1 MQAIHIYN
9 SCDPYLRPVRR
20 FVTSAQQTTYPVI
33 LPYLNRAAV
42 IAQDSPAILT
52 VGVLLLFLLIAMQVL
67 NFIRRVMVFW
77 FRLCVK
83 LAFWA
88 MVVLVISA
96 VWQRGLQ
103 RTMEDLVG
111 WGMELRDVW
120 QKEYKRWDGYQN
132 QHRSQAPM
140 GRTQA
145 KASWR

>member
-1 MQAIHIYN
+1 MQALHIYN

-42 IAQDSPAILT
+42 LAQDSPAILS
-52 VGVLLLFLLIAMQVL
+52 VGVLLLLLLIAMQVL
-67 NFIRRVMVFW
+67 NFIRRLMVFW
-77 FRLCVK
+77 FRLCVR

-88 MVVLVISA
+88 VVVLVISA

-111 WGMELRDVW
+111 WGMELGDVW

-132 QHRSQAPM
+132 QHRSQSHM

>member
-1 MQAIHIYN
+1 MQALHIYN

-42 IAQDSPAILT
+42 LAQDSPAILS
-52 VGVLLLFLLIAMQVL
+52 VGVLLLLLLIAMQVL

-77 FRLCVK
+77 FRLCVR

-88 MVVLVISA
+88 VVVLVISA

-132 QHRSQAPM
+132 QHRSQPHM

>member
-1 MQAIHIYN
+1 MQALHIYN

-20 FVTSAQQTTYPVI
+20 FVTSTHQTTYPVI

-42 IAQDSPAILT
+42 LAQDSPAILT
-52 VGVLLLFLLIAMQVL
+52 VGVLLLLLLIAMQVL
-67 NFIRRVMVFW
+67 NFIRRVMMFW
-77 FRLCVK
+77 FRLCVR

-88 MVVLVISA
+88 VVVLVISA

-111 WGMELRDVW
+111 WGIELRDVW

-132 QHRSQAPM
+132 HHRSQAPM

>member
-1 MQAIHIYN
+1 MQALHIYN

-42 IAQDSPAILT
+42 LAQDSPAILS
-52 VGVLLLFLLIAMQVL
+52 VGVLLLLLLIAMQVL
-67 NFIRRVMVFW
+67 NFIRRLMVFW
-77 FRLCVK
+77 FRLCVR

-88 MVVLVISA
+88 VVVLVISA

-132 QHRSQAPM
+132 QHRSQPHM

>member
-1 MQAIHIYN
+1 
-9 SCDPYLRPVRR
+9 
-20 FVTSAQQTTYPVI
+20 
-33 LPYLNRAAV
+33 
-42 IAQDSPAILT
+42 
-52 VGVLLLFLLIAMQVL
+52 
-67 NFIRRVMVFW
+67 MVFW
-77 FRLCVK
+77 FRLCVR

-88 MVVLVISA
+88 VVVLVISA

-132 QHRSQAPM
+132 QHRSRPHM

>member
-1 MQAIHIYN
+1 MQALHIYN

-42 IAQDSPAILT
+42 LAQDSPAILS
-52 VGVLLLFLLIAMQVL
+52 VGVLLLLLLIAMQVL

-77 FRLCVK
+77 FRLCVR

-88 MVVLVISA
+88 VVVLVISA

-132 QHRSQAPM
+132 QHRSQSHM

>member
-1 MQAIHIYN
+1 MQALHIYN

-42 IAQDSPAILT
+42 LAQDSPAILS
-52 VGVLLLFLLIAMQVL
+52 VGVLLLLLLIAMQVL

-77 FRLCVK
+77 FRLCVR

-88 MVVLVISA
+88 VVVLVISA

-132 QHRSQAPM
+132 QHRSQPHM
-140 GRTQA
+140 RRTQA